1 VAWPFARHL
10 KSIPAVR
17 ELDRAEQLELIE
29 IAAAQWHETAVSLFE
44 NPLLLPDAET
54 FTEELIVCFGDAK
67 TGVDES
73 TFYVAT
79 QRARNEPFE
88 DEKLTPPQQVIA
100 AVCRNLG
107 ELNGNGEFFLAE
119 SRAADAANAAKRT
132 GTAALR
138 KLEMLYLIVV
148 VQKGT
153 NEKGEKGKKPPKRK
167 ATEYRWIGPVE
178 PP

>member
-1 VAWPFARHL
+1 MAWPFARHL

-17 ELDRAEQLELIE
+17 ELGMAEQLGLIE
-29 IAAAQWHETAVSLFE
+29 IAAAQWHETAVSLFT
-44 NPLLLPDAET
+44 NPLLLPDSER

-119 SRAADAANAAKRT
+119 SRAADAANASKRT

-138 KLEMLYLIVV
+138 KLEMLHLIVV

-153 NEKGEKGKKPPKRK
+153 NEKGEKGKKRPKRK

-178 PP
+178 PL